1 MSESEADR
9 KLREA
14 NQDPAYKKMREE
26 KLKKF
31 RGQGVEVE
39 DIEEDEKETRVKV
52 SIESKNDLERSK
64 LWNQMLDDLKK
75 GYEGLG
81 KTFDPNSV
89 HSKEDMEFHFD
100 TLVRLQRAERE
111 KAEKVKESPSGGGV
125 PLSAAQYDNDSVI
138 PANWEDL
145 PLDLIPFDSEEAM
158 IKALKREA
166 SQNFNLERKR
176 EAVNLLQ
183 QLYGKS
189 LREPQTWEL
198 ESELKDTQKTEFD
211 EKGNPIGR
219 KRYRLVRKR

>member
-1 MSESEADR
+1 
-9 KLREA
+9 
-14 NQDPAYKKMREE
+14 
-26 KLKKF
+26 
-31 RGQGVEVE
+31 
-39 DIEEDEKETRVKV
+39 
-52 SIESKNDLERSK
+52 
-64 LWNQMLDDLKK
+64 
-75 GYEGLG
+75 
-81 KTFDPNSV
+81 
-89 HSKEDMEFHFD
+89 
-100 TLVRLQRAERE
+100 
-111 KAEKVKESPSGGGV
+111 V